1 MTTIMAPS
9 GPGSAAFMEDL
20 DLELWKLGVFAKTE
34 HNEVAPAQHE
44 IAPVY
49 TNANTATDHNQL
61 TMSAAEKGG

>member
-1 MTTIMAPS
+1 
-9 GPGSAAFMEDL
+9 MEDL

-49 TNANTATDHNQL
+49 TNANTATEWLKTQDLLRLLEENGTQITL
-61 TMSAAEKGG
+61 FEA